1 MSFGITIFYY
11 AKRLEC
17 ESPLSL
23 LNDKAKEDFRTS
35 KEMLQ
40 VCFLIEA
47 NFPFRYQRR
56 AAWGLQTLR
65 VVEYRYLKDSSPRS
79 IPHKI
84 LVVLYLL
91 DYATRPFFMQANRRA
106 DDPDFVLSHTVFPT
120 AQQRE
125 PSAVPACP

>member
-1 MSFGITIFYY
+1 MVRVHQGSFFRQSASTRSHFS

-23 LNDKAKEDFRTS
+23 CCVKAKGDFRTS

-65 VVEYRYLKDSSPRS
+65 GVRKDSG
-79 IPHKI
+79 
-84 LVVLYLL
+84 
-91 DYATRPFFMQANRRA
+91 NR
-106 DDPDFVLSHTVFPT
+106 
-120 AQQRE
+120 
-125 PSAVPACP
+125 